1 MSTPNEQ
8 LSPATEPVLP
18 TPLADHT
25 AEALAERA
33 IERVIRSRSE
43 FFDRAFAALSF
54 NGISGD
60 YAEFGCY
67 GGTSM
72 WLAWR
77 EIAANPVRRHMWAFD
92 SFCGLP
98 ETRDPRDA
106 HPAWIPNTMSMS
118 VEAFQAVLARRG
130 VPRDAYTPVEGY
142 FEESLPRLGPDGPP
156 SASSRPTVPSGT
168 FSATCPSTGVGSPSW
183 WRTHRGDGRAPMRRP
198 CERRDRV
205 APDLPRDPRD
215 RHLAGGVTHRRRAA
229 CTSGGAGRSPVARRR
244 RPGRPGRG
252 SPSRRCSGT
261 AVGRTAAYRRSP

>member
-156 SASSRPTVPSGT
+156 CDIALAYIDCDLYSSTVSVLEFLEPRLKHGMIVAFDDYYCWTDCNVSGERAALGEFAADRPEWHFQRYLSIDWGGVAFVVEDASRGW
-168 FSATCPSTGVGSPSW
+168 TGPDAASV
-183 WRTHRGDGRAPMRRP
+183 RAPRP
-198 CERRDRV
+198 
-205 APDLPRDPRD
+205 
-215 RHLAGGVTHRRRAA
+215 
-229 CTSGGAGRSPVARRR
+229 
-244 RPGRPGRG
+244 
-252 SPSRRCSGT
+252 
-261 AVGRTAAYRRSP
+261 RRS